1 MPSATRLRNALSVST
16 SNGLL
21 GELRVQLSLPDQ
33 SLLERLM
40 HYDWLMEARSEQLP
54 PPLNDAMPWRT
65 WLLLGGRGAG
75 KTRAG
80 AEWIRGQALGL
91 TPFADRPVGRIALVG
106 ETLAD
111 ARAVMVEGVSGL
123 LAIHADDERPTFYAS
138 RNQLIWPN
146 GCIAQL
152 YSAEDPAKLRG
163 PQFGAAWCDEIAKWR
178 YARET
183 WDMLQFALRLGTA
196 PRQVVT
202 TTPRPI
208 ALLKSIIDDA
218 MTITDRVRTR
228 DNAANLAPTFMAEM
242 HRRYAGTPLGRQELD
257 GEVVEDR
264 EDALWQRAWF
274 DMSRVAEP
282 PELARIVV
290 AVDPGVTSGAKADAT
305 GIMAAGLAADGR
317 AYVLADQ
324 TIRGFEPL
332 DWARAAV
339 ALYERLEADCIV
351 AEVNQGGELI
361 ELALRQINPD
371 VPVRRVYARRGKWL
385 RAEPVAALYQEGR
398 ISHVGQFP
406 KLEDQMCDF
415 GPNGLSAGRS
425 PDRLDAL
432 VWAITELMLRGRGRP
447 GVRPL

>member
-1 MPSATRLRNALSVST
+1 
-16 SNGLL
+16 
-21 GELRVQLSLPDQ
+21 
-33 SLLERLM
+33 
-40 HYDWLMEARSEQLP
+40 MEARPEQLP
-54 PPLNDAMPWRT
+54 PPLTDAAAWRT

-91 TPFADRPVGRIALVG
+91 APFAATPAARIALVG

-111 ARAVMVEGVSGL
+111 AAAVMVEGVSGL
-123 LAIHADDERPTFYAS
+123 LAIHADADRPTYLSS
-138 RNQLIWPN
+138 RNELVWPN
-146 GCIAQL
+146 GCIARL
-152 YSAEDPAKLRG
+152 YSSEDPGKLRG
-163 PQFGAAWCDEIAKWR
+163 PQFDAAWCDEIAKWR
-178 YARET
+178 YAQET

-208 ALLKSIIDDA
+208 PLLKAIIADA

-228 DNAANLAPTFMAEM
+228 DNAQNLAPTFMAEM
-242 HRRYAGTPLGRQELD
+242 QRRYGGTPLGRQELD

-264 EDALWQRAWF
+264 EDALWQRTWF
-274 DMSRVAEP
+274 DLSRVAQA

-290 AVDPGVTSGAKADAT
+290 AVDPGVTSGIKADAT
-305 GIMAAGLAADGR
+305 GIVAAGLGSDGR
-317 AYVLADQ
+317 GYVIADQ
-324 TIRGFEPL
+324 TIKGHEPL

-361 ELALRQINPD
+361 ELALRQVNAD
-371 VPVRRVYARRGKWL
+371 VPVKRVRATRGKWL

-398 ISHVGQFP
+398 ISHVGMFP
-406 KLEDQMCDF
+406 PLEDQMCDF
-415 GPNGLSAGRS
+415 GPNGLSGGRS

-432 VWAITELMLRGRGRP
+432 VWAITELMLARRGRP
-447 GVRPL
+447 AVRPL